1 MLADDSWAPPVHSP
15 LLSQH
20 TGMPILPSSS
30 KDKTSDNFKDNE
42 KLISTQEKEEYNR
55 KVTDEDNNMNCKTK
69 HVENEFSVHGDYLT
83 CEPRTSKNNDENNE
97 NQNKGVSD
105 EEEEEWKE
113 RSLSDYIPEG
123 QFLFL
128 PPSRYC
134 ILAIF
139 F

>member
-113 RSLSDYIPEG
+113 RSEYEV
-123 QFLFL
+123 
-128 PPSRYC
+128 
-134 ILAIF
+134 
-139 F
+139 